1 MLHRL
6 RADLIHVLMALALA
20 AALACGGGGGGGGGG
35 TPGPTTGSLALT
47 ITGLP
52 NLLSGSVQ
60 VTGPGGFT
68 RTAQASQTWSGLTPG
83 SYTIAAAPVATY
95 LPSAAT
101 QSATVTAGQSTAV
114 TVTYVAQPVA
124 VSVTP
129 SNAKVGTGMSVQFN
143 ASVTGSADTAV
154 LWSVDEGAAGGSV
167 TAAGLFTAPNTP
179 GTVHVRATSHA
190 DGTKASVAVVSVSA
204 SGGFHISPA
213 VVQVAPGTA
222 YDFVAYDD
230 ATPVAAVTW
239 SIPPGGGTI
248 SATGHFVAGPT
259 PGQVTITA
267 TLTATGQATTA
278 IAVITSAV
286 SFGLYGLFDP
296 DPLFPCDGAY
306 YSWSLEPAGVDR
318 TVAFEVVGMPGF
330 GTFHDM
336 GWYRIYTP
344 GATPGAYT
352 VRATPAADP
361 SKAATRPFSVVAAPA
376 VPAFQ
381 ATGAPLRSR
390 IDHAAAVLPDG
401 RVLIAGG
408 YGGAPG
414 AYLATLEVYSPGT
427 GTFAALASSLAT
439 ARIAPAAVALD
450 ANRVLVCGGQ
460 TDYDAAADSAEIVNV
475 QTGVV
480 TSAANAM
487 RSRRVGHRATL
498 LTTGPR
504 AGQVLVTGGMTK
516 PYFYG
521 DPTATADL
529 FDPTTGL
536 FAPAGPNM
544 AAARVYHTATRLADG
559 RVLVAGGYPASG
571 QWDTAESAEL
581 YDPATGA
588 FARTAGNLK
597 NPRYGHAAVLLANGK
612 VLLTGGETQSEDS
625 DACEVFDPATG
636 AFTAVASMLRS
647 RLHHTATLLPDGR
660 VLVVGGDASYHY
672 HGTAEVYDPVANTW
686 SWYGRMAGPRSG
698 HIAASL
704 PGGKVLVTGELD
716 NASPPTAEISN

>member
-1 MLHRL
+1 MLRRL
-6 RADLIHVLMALALA
+6 RALLPPSFALLVLAL
-20 AALACGGGGGGGGGG
+20 ALACGGGGGGGGG
-35 TPGPTTGSLALT
+35 TSAPTTGSLALT
-47 ITGLP
+47 VTGLP
-52 NLLSGSVQ
+52 NLLGASVR
-60 VTGPGGFT
+60 VSGPGGFSQQ
-68 RTAQASQTWSGLTPG
+68 AQGSSTWTGLTPG
-83 SYTIAAAPVATY
+83 SYTITASPVATY
-95 LPSAAT
+95 LPSVAV
-101 QSATVTAGQSTAV
+101 QSATVTAGQTASV
-114 TVTYVAQPVA
+114 TVTYIPQPVA
-124 VSVTP
+124 VSVSP
-129 SNAKVGTGMSVQFN
+129 SNAKVGTGMSVQFS

-154 LWSVDEGAAGGSV
+154 LWSVDEGAAGGSI
-167 TAAGLFTAPNTP
+167 TPQGLFTAPNAP

-190 DGTKASVAVVSVSA
+190 DGTKASVAVVTVSA

-230 ATPVAAVTW
+230 ATPVTAVTW
-239 SIPPGGGTI
+239 SVPPAGGTI
-248 SATGHFVAGPT
+248 SATGRFVAGPT

-278 IAVITSAV
+278 IAVVTSTV
-286 SFGLYGLFDP
+286 SFGLYGLFDL
-296 DPLFPCDGAY
+296 DPLFPCDGAH

-401 RVLIAGG
+401 RVLLAGG
-408 YGGAPG
+408 YGGNPG
-414 AYLATLEVYSPGT
+414 AYLAALEVYNPGP
-427 GTFAALASSLAT
+427 GTFAALAPGLAT

-460 TDYDAAADSAEIVNV
+460 TDYDAAADSAEVVNV
-475 QTGVV
+475 QTGAV
-480 TSAANAM
+480 TPAANAM

-529 FDPTTGL
+529 FDPATGL
-536 FAPAGPNM
+536 FSPAGPNM

-559 RVLVAGGYPASG
+559 RVLVAGGYPPSG
-571 QWDTAESAEL
+571 QWDIAESAEL
-581 YDPATGA
+581 YDPATGT
-588 FARTAGNLK
+588 FARTTGNLK
-597 NPRYGHAAVLLANGK
+597 NPRYGHAATLLANGK

-636 AFTAVASMLRS
+636 TFTSVASMLRN
-647 RLHHTATLLPDGR
+647 RQHHTATLLPDGR

-672 HGTAEVYDPVANTW
+672 HGTAEVYDPGANTW
-686 SWYGRMAGPRSG
+686 TWYGRMAGPRSR
-698 HIAASL
+698 HVAVPL
-704 PGGKVLVTGELD
+704 PNGKVLVTGDLD
-716 NASPPTAEISN
+716 NASAPTAEISN